1 MFLSVTLEAVV
12 KLSGRKPN
20 RDKLTIIYEILVCCG
35 AKTMRPSH
43 IARKAKVN
51 VCNVPF
57 YSMVPGL
64 VSSGL
69 IAKLEYEGKTVYS
82 IISEGRDWIRQYV
95 DLLGKVKSCLIN
107 SGDWAILRKT
117 N

>member
-1 MFLSVTLEAVV
+1 MS
-12 KLSGRKPN
+12 KRKPN
-20 RDKLTIIYEILVCCG
+20 RDKLTIIYEILVCCSV
-35 AKTMRPSH
+35 KPMRPSH

-51 VCNVPF
+51 VCNIPF

-69 IAKLEYEGKTVYS
+69 IVKLEHEGKTVYS
-82 IISEGRDWIRQYV
+82 TTPKGLDWIRQYV
-95 DLLGKVKSCLIN
+95 DLLVKVKPCLIN
-107 SGDWAILRKT
+107 SGEWAISRKA